1 MFNIIKD
8 VIVKGGNKLAEVQH
22 KVKKLYLLGDITE
35 SEMDELLAMASRG
48 ASVDAERPETL
59 EMLCIL
65 AREMEAL
72 NARVKILEGGEDTSA
87 GDYPTWKTW
96 DGMSADYSLGA
107 VVSHNGELWESTFEG
122 QNVWEPG
129 VVDEKFW
136 KRVQNEK

>member
-8 VIVKGGNKLAEVQH
+8 VIVKGGNKLAEIQH

-59 EMLCIL
+59 EMLRIL

-72 NARVKILEGGEDTSA
+72 NARLKALEGGEDTSA
-87 GDYPTWKTW
+87 GDYPTWKPW